1 MAEDISL
8 RATGDTGDLER
19 TFEGAEESVRRSMEA
34 ARDAVESLDVSQ
46 VGIFKLEWRAS
57 RGETEARQREMSEGP
72 DSTYEA
78 PRSGGQGITSSI
90 SSIEPA

>member
-8 RATGDTGDLER
+8 RATGATGDLER

-46 VGIFKLEWRAS
+46 VGIFKLKSGASCEKRRPGRA
-57 RGETEARQREMSEGP
+57 RCPRALMPPTNLLYRVAR
-72 DSTYEA
+72 A
-78 PRSGGQGITSSI
+78 
-90 SSIEPA
+90 